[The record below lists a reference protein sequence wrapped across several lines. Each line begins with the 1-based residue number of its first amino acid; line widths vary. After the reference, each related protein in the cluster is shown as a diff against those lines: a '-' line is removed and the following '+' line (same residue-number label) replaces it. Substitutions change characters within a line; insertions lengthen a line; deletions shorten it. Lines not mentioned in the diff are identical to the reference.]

1 MTIFVLVLYGVT
13 FIFSDVMV
21 RPLQWLQ
28 VLFFH
33 CCIAVGVPA
42 NIYYHLIQMKNST
55 LAFVDNWFAG
65 GLPKSSPYYSSPQ
78 KIIDVF
84 TD

>member
-1 MTIFVLVLYGVT
+1 MLVLYGVT

-28 VLFFH
+28 VFFFH

-55 LAFVDNWFAG
+55 L
-65 GLPKSSPYYSSPQ
+65 
-78 KIIDVF
+78 
-84 TD
+84 